1 MSADEAATRYENLAN
16 FYDKMGHFWVGT
28 GPFIL
33 DTVSPV
39 EGSVSIVRNPDYPD
53 PASKWARFGEPKL
66 ATVEVDGPGQVV
78 AGTDATFDVFVTFH
92 GEAYPAEELSAA
104 KYLVFDATG
113 ALVDSGDAT
122 LTADGEYT
130 VTLSGDVTG
139 QMEAGAAKI
148 EVAVS
153 SQVVSVP
160 SFATFEFVVVG
171 Q

>member
-1 MSADEAATRYENLAN
+1 AN

-53 PASKWARFGEPKL
+53 PASKWAGFGEPKL

-78 AGTDATFDVFVTFH
+78 AGTDVVFDVFVTFH
-92 GEAYPAEELSAA
+92 DEAYPADEIAAA

-113 ALVDSGDAT
+113 ALVDTGDAE
-122 LTADGEYT
+122 LVADGEYM
-130 VTLSGDVTG
+130 VSLSGDVTG
-139 QMEAGAAKI
+139 KMEAGAAKI
-148 EVAVS
+148 EVAIS
-153 SQVVSVP
+153 SSVVSIP
-160 SFATFEFVVVG
+160 SFSSFEFVVVG